1 MDWLAI
7 AIEEYKTLREEC
19 LMSIKMQNS
28 ILAFGSATIG
38 VVISAGF
45 NVWDKS
51 PLPEILFLLLV
62 PAIVYLVII
71 IWLGEVSRMFR
82 VGRFISTIE
91 IKINKQFPDMDNPL
105 TWETWLITKQDT
117 GNIPHKIVRIRDI
130 AIFLFFIV
138 VSIVSILIGNIK
150 LAKCILYPQLL
161 IIDIVEAIVMF
172 FVIILSLKVSYQFV
186 HNQQKLNS

>member
-19 LMSIKMQNS
+19 LMSIKMQYS
-28 ILAFGSATIG
+28 ILAFGAAIIG
-38 VVISAGF
+38 VVISTGF

-62 PAIVYLVII
+62 PASAYLVII

-82 VGRFISTIE
+82 AGRLISTIE
-91 IKINKQFPDMDNPL
+91 IKINKQFPDIDNPL

-117 GNIPHKIVRIRDI
+117 DNIPQKFFRIRDI

-138 VSIVSILIGNIK
+138 VSILSIYIGNIK
-150 LAKCILYPQLL
+150 LAKGILYPQLL
-161 IIDIVEAIVMF
+161 IIDIVEVIVMF
-172 FVIILSLKVSYQFV
+172 FVIILSLKVSHQIG